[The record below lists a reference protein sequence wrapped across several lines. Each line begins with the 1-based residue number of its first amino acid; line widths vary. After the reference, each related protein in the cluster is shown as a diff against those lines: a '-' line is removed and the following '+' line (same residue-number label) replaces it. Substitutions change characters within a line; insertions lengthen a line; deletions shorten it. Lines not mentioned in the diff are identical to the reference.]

1 MPGNLAFY
9 GMVQRVSRSSIAVG
23 MPDGQALVMHGV
35 AGQTDLSRCNNV
47 LQGMGQVI
55 EAHATANV
63 DGSFTASNLASRRSA
78 PAAMRGTWAFSHS
91 FSQSENTRIAT
102 IATTPSATPM
112 TTRIGDAA
120 PRVCRRSGS
129 YSSDLLH
136 TRPQT

>member
-55 EAHATANV
+55 EAHRRLIQRTHPDAGGTEA
-63 DGSFTASNLASRRSA
+63 LARNIN
-78 PAAMRGTWAFSHS
+78 AAR
-91 FSQSENTRIAT
+91 
-102 IATTPSATPM
+102 
-112 TTRIGDAA
+112 D
-120 PRVCRRSGS
+120 
-129 YSSDLLH
+129 YLLK
-136 TRPQT
+136 RLPE